1 MFKINNDGI
10 VIDEDS
16 MSNEKINDY
25 KNLSYQLNKIIDEN
39 FKFLKNYSHTKLPN
53 TVKKVL

>member
-1 MFKINNDGI
+1 M
-10 VIDEDS
+10 IDEDS
-16 MSNEKINDY
+16 MSNEKINNY
-25 KNLSYQLNKIIDEN
+25 ENLSYQLNKIVDEN